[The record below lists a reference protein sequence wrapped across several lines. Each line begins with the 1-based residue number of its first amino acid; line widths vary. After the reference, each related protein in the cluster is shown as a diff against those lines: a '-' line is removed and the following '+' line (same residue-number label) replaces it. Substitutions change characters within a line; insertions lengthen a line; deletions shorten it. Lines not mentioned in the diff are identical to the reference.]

1 MRKTTRS
8 LTSLLAL
15 MLAMSLFACSTA
27 RHQDGFSYR
36 PLQAGPD
43 MGSGEP
49 ETELATKG
57 TPVTA
62 PEEQAIAEV
71 KAMPPATTL
80 DAVQQE
86 KWDDLIETGLRVS
99 DEGGKDFRTDVRSI
113 AGNYALNHDIR
124 FSGKQLEKLDRIS
137 AKMEKKYMKQ
147 KGPDGGFGPSNNLE
161 WAILGAAAV
170 GLFIGI
176 FGAGFGWVIFLVAAL
191 AYLYFKLLHKK

>member
-1 MRKTTRS
+1 MFNLTRS
-8 LTSLLAL
+8 FKPALAL
-15 MLAMSLFACSTA
+15 MLAMALFACSSS

-49 ETELATKG
+49 ETELTTTG

-86 KWDDLIETGLRVS
+86 KWDNLIETGLRVRE
-99 DEGGKDFRTDVRSI
+99 EGGKDFRTDVRSI
-113 AGNYALNHDIR
+113 AGSYALNHDIR

-137 AKMEKKYMKQ
+137 AKMENTYLRK

-170 GLFIGI
+170 GLFVGI